1 MNKTIAEKIIIEK
14 KEIRKKIKNQLLQ
27 TSQFELQKK
36 SDKICKNILTWNY
49 FIQATNI
56 FFFMPLKTE
65 PNILEIIENSL
76 LHNKNCF
83 VPKVNQDGTMDFYQL
98 DNNKT
103 LKSQV
108 EVGNYNILEPK
119 PELKKFEQE
128 ILSNKDFN
136 SKKNIIFIP
145 ATAFDKNK
153 NRIGKG
159 KGFYDKFLAKIPPN
173 CKSQTIF
180 VGISFD
186 FLIFDKI
193 PVESTDVKMNFVITE
208 KEIF

>member
-14 KEIRKKIKNQLLQ
+14 KVIRKKIKNQLLQ
-27 TSQFELQKK
+27 ISQLELQKK
-36 SDKICKNILTWNY
+36 SDKICKNILNWNY

-65 PNILEIIENSL
+65 PNILKVIENSL
-76 LHNKNCF
+76 LQNKICYI
-83 VPKVNQDGTMDFYQL
+83 PKVNQDETMNFYKL

-119 PELKKFEQE
+119 ENLTKLEQE
-128 ILSNKDFN
+128 VLLNNEFYN
-136 SKKNIIFIP
+136 KKNIIFIP

-159 KGFYDKFLAKIPPN
+159 KGFYDKFLAKIIPN
-173 CKSQTIF
+173 GKDKTFF

-186 FLIFDKI
+186 FLILDKI
-193 PVESTDVKMNFVITE
+193 PIEPTDIKMDFIITD
-208 KEIF
+208 KEIY